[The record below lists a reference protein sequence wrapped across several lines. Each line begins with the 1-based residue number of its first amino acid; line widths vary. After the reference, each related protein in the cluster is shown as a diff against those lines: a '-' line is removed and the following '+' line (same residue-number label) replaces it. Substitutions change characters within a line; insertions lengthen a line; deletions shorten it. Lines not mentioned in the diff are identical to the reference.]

1 MRTFLLLV
9 ATLVAFTASTFVQPV
24 VVHGDHG
31 HGGHAGGGK
40 HAGRGPI
47 ARHKAAGPKIKPTGK
62 HHHKLKPPKPPKP
75 PKPVKQ
81 GGLLHPHKKK

>member
-1 MRTFLLLV
+1 MRMFLLLV
-9 ATLVAFTASTFVQPV
+9 ATLVAFTASTFVLPV
-24 VVHGDHG
+24 VVHGEHG

-40 HAGRGPI
+40 HAGGRGPI
-47 ARHKAAGPKIKPTGK
+47 ARHKAAGPKVKATGK

-81 GGLLHPHKKK
+81 GGLLHHKKK

>member
-9 ATLVAFTASTFVQPV
+9 ATLVAFTASTFVYPV
-24 VVHGDHG
+24 VVHGEHG
-31 HGGHAGGGK
+31 HGGHAGGLHGGGHK
-40 HAGRGPI
+40 GPI
-47 ARHKAAGPKIKPTGK
+47 ARHKAAGPKVKATGK

-81 GGLLHPHKKK
+81 GGLLKHHKK